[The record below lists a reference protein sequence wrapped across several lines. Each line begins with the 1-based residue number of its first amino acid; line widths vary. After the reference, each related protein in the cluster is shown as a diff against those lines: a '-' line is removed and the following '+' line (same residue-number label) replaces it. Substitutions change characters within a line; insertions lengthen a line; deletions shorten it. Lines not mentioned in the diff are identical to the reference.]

1 MNFTVENII
10 KVILSLL
17 FFICLLNMPYGYFQ
31 LVRFVAL
38 VGFAILAYRANEQ
51 GRKTEAI
58 IYVCLGILF
67 QPLVKIA
74 LGRQIWNIVDVVVG
88 VALLVSLFMRR
99 SNSPR

>member
-88 VALLVSLFMRR
+88 VALLVSLFMRP
-99 SNSPR
+99 SDSPR

>member
-10 KVILSLL
+10 KVILSIL

-38 VGFAILAYRANEQ
+38 VGFAILAYKANEQ
-51 GRKTEAI
+51 GRKPEAI

-88 VALLVSLFMRR
+88 VALLVSLFMRP

>member
-88 VALLVSLFMRR
+88 VALLVSLFMRP

>member
-38 VGFAILAYRANEQ
+38 VGFAILAYKANEQ

-58 IYVCLGILF
+58 IYICLGILF

-88 VALLVSLFMRR
+88 VALLVSLFMRP